1 MATKNAVRCTDKFK
15 SKADLMDAWQYT
27 QMI

>member
-15 SKADLMDAWQYT
+15 RNADLMDAWQYT